1 VVVVF
6 VQALAEQLAQEVRGK
21 GYDANI
27 VNIRKYEP
35 EDRLAE
41 EVSEH
46 LQVLL
51 NCVSWMLECW

>member
-21 GYDANI
+21 GYDADV
-27 VNIRKYEP
+27 VNISEYEP

-41 EVSEH
+41 EVSE
-46 LQVLL
+46 QVFF
-51 NCVSWMLECW
+51 